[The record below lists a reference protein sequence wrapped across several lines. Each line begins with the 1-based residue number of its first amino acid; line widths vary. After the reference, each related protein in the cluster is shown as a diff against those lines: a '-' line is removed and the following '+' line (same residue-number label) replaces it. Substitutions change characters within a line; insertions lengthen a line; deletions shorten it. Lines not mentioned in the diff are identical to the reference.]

1 MQYTTSNERKRTF
14 PFGLIMLL
22 LGIAFVAM
30 AGISINKIRNGQ
42 PGFLTNLWKTE
53 TVSEPDPFLDNNPI
67 TLDVSGKIKTIVLLG
82 SDFQPEIG
90 YRTDVILLVAMNTET
105 NQFHLFSFPRDLWVN
120 IPGVGEQRINT
131 AYPFGGVET
140 LSDTFAL
147 NFGFRPDHMA
157 IVDFEGFK
165 HLIDVLDGIDVE
177 VGQRMEDECWLNDSG
192 WCVVEEGTV
201 PMSSNDAL
209 WYVRARKNSSDFDR
223 NRRAQEVIQAM
234 IAKALRP
241 SELSNLPN
249 VIKAGMSTIETEMK
263 PADGLLYFLPLSKF
277 LGGPDITTFRITPQ
291 EAVPG
296 TTSGGASVLYPNIP
310 AIQEILKQAL
320 WVE

>member
-1 MQYTTSNERKRTF
+1 MKYTTNNERKRTF
-14 PFGLIMLL
+14 PFGLILL
-22 LGIAFVAM
+22 LLSLAFVM
-30 AGISINKIRNGQ
+30 LAGISINKIRSGQ
-42 PGFLTNLWKTE
+42 PGFMTNLWQTE
-53 TVSEPDPFLDNNPI
+53 TNTEPDPYLDGNP
-67 TLDVSGKIKTIVLLG
+67 LNLGVSGKVKTIVLLG
-82 SDFQPEIG
+82 SDYQPEIG

-105 NQFHLFSFPRDLWVN
+105 NQFHLFSFPRDLWVT
-120 IPGVGEQRINT
+120 IPDVGEQRINT
-131 AYPFGGVET
+131 AYPFGGPEL

-157 IVDFEGFK
+157 IVDFQDFK

-177 VGQRMEDECWLNDSG
+177 VSQGMEDECWVNDSG
-192 WCVVEEGTV
+192 WCVVEEGT
-201 PMSSNDAL
+201 MTMNSDYAL

-241 SELSNLPN
+241 SELTNLPN
-249 VIKAGMSTIETEMK
+249 VIRAGLNTIETDLK
-263 PADGLLYFLPLSKF
+263 ATDSLLYFLPLSKF
-277 LGGPDITTFRITPQ
+277 IGGPDITTYRITSQ

-296 TTSGGASVLYPNIP
+296 MTSGGASVLFPNIP

>member
-1 MQYTTSNERKRTF
+1 MKYTTNNERKRTF
-14 PFGLIMLL
+14 PFGLILL
-22 LGIAFVAM
+22 LLSLAFVM
-30 AGISINKIRNGQ
+30 LAGISINKIRSGQ
-42 PGFLTNLWKTE
+42 PGFMTNLWQTE
-53 TVSEPDPFLDNNPI
+53 TNTEPDPYLDGNP
-67 TLDVSGKIKTIVLLG
+67 LNLGVSGKVKTIVLLG
-82 SDFQPEIG
+82 SDYQPEIG

-105 NQFHLFSFPRDLWVN
+105 NQFHLFSFPRDLWVT
-120 IPGVGEQRINT
+120 IPDVGEQRINT
-131 AYPFGGVET
+131 AYPFGGPEL

-157 IVDFEGFK
+157 IVDFQDFK

-177 VGQRMEDECWLNDSG
+177 VSQGMEDECWVNDSG
-192 WCVVEEGTV
+192 WCVVEEGT
-201 PMSSNDAL
+201 MTMNSDYAL

-241 SELSNLPN
+241 SELTNLPN
-249 VIKAGMSTIETEMK
+249 VIRAGLNTIETDMK
-263 PADGLLYFLPLSKF
+263 GTDSLLYFLPLSKF
-277 LGGPDITTFRITPQ
+277 IGGPDITTYRITSQ

-296 TTSGGASVLYPNIP
+296 MTSGGASVLFPNIP

>member
-1 MQYTTSNERKRTF
+1 MKYTTNNERKRTF
-14 PFGLIMLL
+14 PFGLILL
-22 LGIAFVAM
+22 LLSLAFVM
-30 AGISINKIRNGQ
+30 LAGISINKIRSGQ
-42 PGFLTNLWKTE
+42 PGFMTNLWQTE
-53 TVSEPDPFLDNNPI
+53 TNTEPDPYLDGNP
-67 TLDVSGKIKTIVLLG
+67 LNLGVSGKVKTIVLLG
-82 SDFQPEIG
+82 SDYQPEIG

-105 NQFHLFSFPRDLWVN
+105 NQFHLFSFPRDLWVT
-120 IPGVGEQRINT
+120 IPDVGEQRINT
-131 AYPFGGVET
+131 AYPFGGPEL

-157 IVDFEGFK
+157 IVDFQDFK

-177 VGQRMEDECWLNDSG
+177 VSQGMEDECWVNDSG
-192 WCVVEEGTV
+192 WCVVEEGT
-201 PMSSNDAL
+201 MTMNSDYAL

-241 SELSNLPN
+241 SELTNLPN
-249 VIKAGMSTIETEMK
+249 VIRAGLNTIETDLK
-263 PADGLLYFLPLSKF
+263 GTDSLLYFLPLSKF
-277 LGGPDITTFRITPQ
+277 IGGPDITTYRITSQ

-296 TTSGGASVLYPNIP
+296 MTSGGASVLFPNIP